1 MLILIVTKLLFGNY
15 MMFMPID
22 EEKKVLSKNIIFWAF
37 CRHKKIKIRVY
48 VYIWAYVYCP

>member
-22 EEKKVLSKNIIFWAF
+22 EEKKVPSKNIIFWAF

-48 VYIWAYVYCP
+48 VHI